1 MKGQHGLLWTS
12 KGSPTNLVIE
22 VVGQFKGL
30 PGPLQVGYLSHPIC
44 LRGSGW
50 ENEEAYWAMCIFV
63 VRIIDIHNISNEG
76 PSGFPV

>member
-1 MKGQHGLLWTS
+1 MRKLLHGPLQVGYLSHLFVCVEVEGRMKGQHGLLWTS

-44 LRGSGW
+44 LRGSGG
-50 ENEEAYWAMCIFV
+50 ENEGA
-63 VRIIDIHNISNEG
+63 
-76 PSGFPV
+76 